1 MSHGNSEFTLK
12 LLTSPWRIHFDQL
25 ACLASLVSA
34 LGDHH
39 DWISIRVLDDVLEFI
54 RLSLELNLPSWQ
66 QQAQSTIIYFGQLF
80 NYNVSNTAT
89 LFKVKFH

>member
-1 MSHGNSEFTLK
+1 MK
-12 LLTSPWRIHFDQL
+12 LLSSPWRIHFGQL

-39 DWISIRVLDDVLEFI
+39 DWIAVRVLDDVLEFI
-54 RLSLELNLPSWQ
+54 RLSLELNSPRLQ
-66 QQAQSTIIYFGQLF
+66 QMTLSSVAYLGQLF

-89 LFKVKFH
+89 LFKVKFKSSTHFF